1 MVYAIVFVLLVLID
15 QISKAVAFAVWGCPS
30 GLSYFLGNF
39 LGIDTLVNTGISG
52 GIGSDRPWALPVFIA
67 VTCVALVALLVVLVR
82 LNKKRRLLRT
92 SVVLIMAG
100 AAGNLIDRCVT
111 HGVRDFLHWNFAFW
125 SFSNNFADLVITVGA
140 VLFIVAILFVDSDA
154 LFRSHKKKEAEQAE
168 VREAA
173 EELASAEG
181 EKDGDKQ

>member
-1 MVYAIVFVLLVLID
+1 MKQKIGT
-15 QISKAVAFAVWGCPS
+15 AVGF
-30 GLSYFLGNF
+30 
-39 LGIDTLVNTGISG
+39 
-52 GIGSDRPWALPVFIA
+52 IGSA
-67 VTCVALVALLVVLVR
+67 ALVALLVVLVR

-111 HGVRDFLHWNFAFW
+111 HGVRDFLHWNFGFW

>member
-1 MVYAIVFVLLVLID
+1 MEGNIPLILALL
-15 QISKAVAFAVWGCPS
+15 C
-30 GLSYFLGNF
+30 
-39 LGIDTLVNTGISG
+39 
-52 GIGSDRPWALPVFIA
+52 
-67 VTCVALVALLVVLVR
+67 LVAMSAFFSATETAYTSLNRVR
-82 LNKKRRLLRT
+82 LKSRADNGDKRAAKTLALAEDYDKLLST
-92 SVVLIMAG
+92 ILI
-100 AAGNLIDRCVT
+100 GNNIV
-111 HGVRDFLHWNFAFW
+111 
-125 SFSNNFADLVITVGA
+125 NNVATTIGA